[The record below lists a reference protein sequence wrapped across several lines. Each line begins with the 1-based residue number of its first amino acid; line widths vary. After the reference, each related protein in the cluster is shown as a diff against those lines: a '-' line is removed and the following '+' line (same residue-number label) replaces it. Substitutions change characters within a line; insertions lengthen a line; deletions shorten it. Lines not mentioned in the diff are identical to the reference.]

1 MPKPFPRFVDL
12 DLECTSSRIFCTF
25 LCWGYSTLRHRN
37 SLSCSARDSPS
48 HQLKKRKLSFFW
60 QGRSF
65 PCINR
70 LVIFA
75 IVHLECMQLG
85 VSMVSWLHSG
95 QRGPQEKKFVSFS
108 SLDISWGRLNSW
120 WCRQRNGRNDLQNLI
135 RKVATFQGNPE
146 MSALIIPLSRIAH
159 KSRSRSQ
166 CDSLSLRF
174 NVQHEHPQTRRFS
187 DAYRRRYAEFNLGN

>member
-70 LVIFA
+70 GIISA
-75 IVHLECMQLG
+75 
-85 VSMVSWLHSG
+85 
-95 QRGPQEKKFVSFS
+95 
-108 SLDISWGRLNSW
+108 DISGLPW
-120 WCRQRNGRNDLQNLI
+120 
-135 RKVATFQGNPE
+135 KVATFLIRFWRSFLPFLRHHHEFRRPQL
-146 MSALIIPLSRIAH
+146 MSRDENDTSFFSWGPLCPLWSHDTIETPNCIHSRWTMAKITSLSRIAH